1 MNGYVQCCIMTS
13 WSSLRHDFMTDRQSQ
28 YLALVLVKSFFVV
41 FWRFKMVRT
50 FGNDSST
57 LILFYPTGNYMFTVN
72 NRNAKTRCRICSKLT
87 IKTPERRNWNR
98 PGVFIVNSEH
108 ISHLALLFLLL
119 TLSR

>member
-28 YLALVLVKSFFVV
+28 YLPLVLVKSFFVV

-87 IKTPERRNWNR
+87 IKTPERRKWNR

>member
-28 YLALVLVKSFFVV
+28 YLVLVLVKSFFVV

>member
-1 MNGYVQCCIMTS
+1 MNGYVQCCIMTL
-13 WSSLRHDFMTDRQSQ
+13 WLSLRHDFMTDRQSQ

-98 PGVFIVNSEH
+98 PGVFIVDSEH

>member
-72 NRNAKTRCRICSKLT
+72 NRKTRCRICSKLT

>member
-87 IKTPERRNWNR
+87 IKTPERRDWNR

>member
-13 WSSLRHDFMTDRQSQ
+13 WSSLRHDFMTGRQSQ

-57 LILFYPTGNYMFTVN
+57 LIFFYPTGNYMFTVN

>member
-1 MNGYVQCCIMTS
+1 MNGYVQCCIVTS
-13 WSSLRHDFMTDRQSQ
+13 WSSLRHDFMTDRQNQ

>member
-1 MNGYVQCCIMTS
+1 MNGYVQCCIVTS
-13 WSSLRHDFMTDRQSQ
+13 WSSLRHDFMTDRQNQ

-50 FGNDSST
+50 FGNDSCT

-72 NRNAKTRCRICSKLT
+72 NRNAKTRCGICSKLT

-98 PGVFIVNSEH
+98 PGVFIVDSEH

>member
-1 MNGYVQCCIMTS
+1 MNGYVQYCIMTS